1 MKSRYFT
8 DLSRISLKSYLKM
21 LKETE
26 LMPGR
31 KILHERIDERFSALG
46 ELGIKNLEELLE
58 KLKTSRSLKSTAELT
73 GIPSGYLVML
83 KREMRQMLPKPV
95 PLAEFPFTDDNMIKA
110 LKKKGINTTLQLFE
124 QSDTAEKREALARE
138 LKLDKFKLKELM
150 KLADLS
156 RIWGFGPV
164 FCWMFFE
171 IKCDTVSKVAE
182 ADPVVLFESLEELN
196 RIKNY
201 TRVKFTLKDIVSSVR
216 IAGELPNNIEI

>member
-1 MKSRYFT
+1 MKSRFFIN
-8 DLSRISLKSYLKM
+8 LSSITLKSYLKM

-31 KILHERIDERFSALG
+31 KILHEKIDDRFTALR
-46 ELGIKNLEELLE
+46 ELGIKNLEELID
-58 KLKTSRSLKSTAELT
+58 KLKSSKSLKSTAELT
-73 GIPSGYLVML
+73 GIPADYLVML

-95 PLAEFPFTDDNMIKA
+95 PLSEFPFTDDNMIKA

-124 QSDTAEKREALARE
+124 HCDKAGKREELARE

-164 FCWMFFE
+164 FCWMFCE

-182 ADPVVLFESLEELN
+182 ADPVVLFETLEELN

-201 TRVKFTLKDIVSSVR
+201 TRVKFTLKDVVSSVR